1 MGEKFPVWIECEKF
15 IKKDE
20 NISKKFNSCTKE
32 DQEWVLSY
40 LPTGMETI
48 PNEMIT
54 RYNSLDISPK
64 GGNVFLPHHFY
75 SSLKD
80 DIMIMEEY
88 RNVKNVK

>member
-1 MGEKFPVWIECEKF
+1 MGEKFPIRTECEKF

-40 LPTGMETI
+40 LSTSKETI
-48 PNEMIT
+48 PIEMIT
-54 RYNSLDISPK
+54 RYGFLDISTK
-64 GGNVFLPHHFY
+64 DGNVFLPHHFY

-80 DIMIMEEY
+80 DIMTMEE
-88 RNVKNVK
+88 